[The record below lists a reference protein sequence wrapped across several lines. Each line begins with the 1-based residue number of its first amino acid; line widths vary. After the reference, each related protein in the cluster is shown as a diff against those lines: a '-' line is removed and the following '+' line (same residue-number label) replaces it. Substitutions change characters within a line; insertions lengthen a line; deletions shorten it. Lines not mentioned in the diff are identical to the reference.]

1 MAIHPTPLRLN
12 PGDDLRLALASLA
25 RPAFVIT
32 GIGSLH
38 DARIRYAGAAEPVTV
53 QGPLEI
59 ISLAGS
65 LSPDG
70 AHLHITVSDAQ
81 GRVVGG
87 HLGVGSLI
95 RTTAEVLLVE
105 LPGWQLNRAPDPV
118 TGYPELVARR
128 NSGDR

>member
-1 MAIHPTPLRLN
+1 MQAHPLRLN
-12 PGDDLRLALASLA
+12 PGDDLRLALESLA
-25 RPAFVIT
+25 RPAFVVA

-59 ISLAGS
+59 ITLAGS

-70 AHLHITVSDAQ
+70 AHLHITVADAQ
-81 GRVVGG
+81 GQVVGG

-95 RTTAEVLLVE
+95 RTTAEVLLVA
-105 LPGWQLNRAPDPV
+105 LPGWQLNREQDPV
-118 TGYPELVARR
+118 TGYPELMVRR
-128 NSGDR
+128 NADHR